1 MTMWTPPD
9 PADYEPT
16 DGGAFDAAAYEAYL
30 TGAQVLPDDSIP
42 F

>member
-1 MTMWTPPD
+1 MTVWNPPD
-9 PADYEPT
+9 PTDYEPT
-16 DGGAFDAAAYEAYL
+16 DDAFDAAAYEAYL